1 MSSFELL
8 RSIEFLTQQKKLIPN
23 KEFEYDL
30 SSNSFRLHNQF
41 LIQKEDFDENGNL
54 LIKIKSI
61 DHAIS
66 QPMGGLNNDFFPIL
80 SGGEILDYSSMWRNL
95 RRSSDY
101 IIKIKSF
108 NDIMPTD
115 YVHGH
120 VNLSNFQPEDCL
132 FNFRTRLIDF
142 RLGDSNV
149 SKPFNNR
156 RFMGL
161 CYGNAYTVSVAISAR
176 QVVLTDINA
185 DEFPYVH
192 GNISVSLCMDIKKL
206 KEKVIELI
214 TPRMTTMSSI
224 SIFDAQNKQIYF
236 SPGIQE
242 HNDMVRGKLSM
253 EEFEEKKIE
262 IANL

>member
-8 RSIEFLTQQKKLIPN
+8 RSIEFLTQQKKLTPN
-23 KEFEYDL
+23 KDFEYDL

-66 QPMGGLNNDFFPIL
+66 HLGGLNNDFFPIL
-80 SGGEILDYSSMWRNL
+80 SGSEILDYASMWRNL

-120 VNLSNFQPEDCL
+120 VNLSNFQPEDRL

-142 RLGDSNV
+142 RLNSSNDPR
-149 SKPFNNR
+149 PFNNR

-161 CYGNAYTVSVAISAR
+161 YGNAYIVSVAISAR

-236 SPGIQE
+236 SSGIQE